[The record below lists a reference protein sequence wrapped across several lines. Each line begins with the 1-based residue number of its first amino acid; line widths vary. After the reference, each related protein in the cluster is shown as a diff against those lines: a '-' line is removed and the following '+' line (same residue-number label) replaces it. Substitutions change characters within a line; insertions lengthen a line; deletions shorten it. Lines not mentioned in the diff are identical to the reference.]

1 MKNVS
6 DKTYRENQN
15 TNFVFNNSSPPPE
28 NRALYEVMWKNKH
41 GRVGQATDDNV
52 IRRMRFVCRIN

>member
-15 TNFVFNNSSPPPE
+15 TNFVFNNSSPPPKILAFFWHFGKKNLVKLE
-28 NRALYEVMWKNKH
+28 NPKKKM
-41 GRVGQATDDNV
+41 
-52 IRRMRFVCRIN
+52 